1 MAIKIQTEE
10 TVIPVE
16 IGNLT
21 FGFNISDDA
30 VSTFQN
36 GVDKVLE
43 KFKKLEKEIS
53 EENGSEVIGLVKQ
66 VLTEGFD
73 FMLGEGTFEKLYKQ
87 TPSVIKLTN
96 VFKQL
101 SDSLKEEL
109 ESAGIEESQK
119 ELGQK
124 YLAKKAK

>member
-124 YLAKKAK
+124 YLAKKVK

>member
-30 VSTFQN
+30 VCTFQN

-124 YLAKKAK
+124 YLAKKVK

>member
-16 IGNLT
+16 IGKLT

>member
-16 IGNLT
+16 IGKLT

-43 KFKKLEKEIS
+43 KFKKLEEEIT

-73 FMLGEGTFEKLYKQ
+73 FMLGEGTFEKLYEQ
-87 TPSVIKLTN
+87 TPSVIKLTS

>member
-1 MAIKIQTEE
+1 MVIKIQTEE

-53 EENGSEVIGLVKQ
+53 EENGSEVIDLVKQ

-124 YLAKKAK
+124 YLAEKAK

>member
-109 ESAGIEESQK
+109 ETAGIEESQK

>member
-53 EENGSEVIGLVKQ
+53 EENGSEVIDLVKQ

-124 YLAKKAK
+124 YLAEKAK